1 MVKESL
7 CCSSLGF
14 FLGEESWA
22 WGGEKTKSGLRFVGG
37 RDKFV
42 VVVVVVVGNDGFVR
56 KSFTKELPWAATAMC
71 VCVCVRDWVAGSI
84 SNLLSSTSGWLFWAV
99 NGLIYHLNGFE
110 RLLIES
116 CCPFSLSSHPRCP
129 RGGLTVFLWRRERER
144 LIYVSLE
151 ISFFLGCLYL
161 TQARPKIKYNVK
173 NQ

>member
-42 VVVVVVVGNDGFVR
+42 VGVVMGNDGFVR

-71 VCVCVRDWVAGSI
+71 VCLRERVVAGSI
-84 SNLLSSTSGWLFWAV
+84 SNLLSSSSGWLFWAV
-99 NGLIYHLNGFE
+99 NGLIYHLNGFK

-129 RGGLTVFLWRRERER
+129 RGGLTVFLWRERER

-173 NQ
+173 KQ